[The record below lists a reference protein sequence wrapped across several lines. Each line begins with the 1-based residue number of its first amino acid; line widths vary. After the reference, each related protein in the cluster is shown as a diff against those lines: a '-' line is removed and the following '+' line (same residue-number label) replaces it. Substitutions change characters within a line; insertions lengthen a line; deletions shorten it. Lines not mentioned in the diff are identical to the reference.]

1 MDAIQIKK
9 LLPMLMTALI
19 WDINFR
25 LTFKNMNGHMDLGCF
40 PSLKYDPLII
50 LIKNISSSV
59 IFLSLYYISKKFSSS
74 DKGPD
79 KLLSVKTQGS
89 TIIYQYEIE
98 KNAFL
103 GSLLK
108 YHNLYNK
115 KKQILFCIKIF
126 LFILFIYIC
135 EEIYFIIGNMHILD
149 RLNVPMRNFSV
160 LIIIFIF
167 SSLLITKKFKFYK
180 HQLIPSVIVIGTSLF
195 IILFNAFTVERFKK
209 IFNINFLYYMIVY
222 VLMGMELVLIKYL
235 TDIQFISPLIIL
247 FIKGVIGSIVFI
259 FINIYFNGDK
269 LFYLI
274 DKIMTFEYENMYED
288 FIIVQKIFYIITTI
302 IVQYLKVYIINEN
315 TESHFL
321 SVAMISDVFFFPF
334 YFIEKFGI
342 QKFPITTSSTFYLN
356 IIFGVMNTVLL
367 LIFNEI
373 IELKFCGI
381 EKNLNKNI
389 EKRENIEM
397 DTVNYMYKNVDNDSE
412 LDYDHSEK
420 SSLSS
425 TGYQI

>member
-25 LTFKNMNGHMDLGCF
+25 LTFKNMNGHMDLGCY
-40 PSLKYDPLII
+40 PSLKFDPLVV

-59 IFLSLYYISKKFSSS
+59 IFLLMHYISKKFSTSE
-74 DKGPD
+74 KGPD
-79 KLLSVKTQGS
+79 KLLVVKTIGS
-89 TIIYQYEIE
+89 SISYHFE
-98 KNAFL
+98 KEKDLFL
-103 GSLLK
+103 GSLVK

-115 KKQILFCIKIF
+115 KKQIFFCIKIF
-126 LFILFIYIC
+126 LVILFIYIC
-135 EEIYFIIGNMHILD
+135 EEIYFVVANMHILD
-149 RLNVPMRNFSV
+149 RLNVPMRNLSV
-160 LIIIFIF
+160 LVTIFIF
-167 SSLLITKKFKFYK
+167 SSLLITKQFKFYK

-195 IILFNAFTVERFKK
+195 IILFNAFSVARFRK
-209 IFNINFLYYMIVY
+209 IFNINFLYYMIIY
-222 VLMGMELVLIKYL
+222 VLMGIEIVLIKYL
-235 TDIQFISPLIIL
+235 TDIL
-247 FIKGVIGSIVFI
+247 FINPFLILTIKGIFGSIIFL

-274 DKIMTFEYENMYED
+274 DKIMAFEYENMYED

-321 SVAMISDVFFFPF
+321 SVAMISDVFFFPL

-356 IIFGVMNTVLL
+356 IIFGVMNSILL
-367 LIFNEI
+367 LIFNEV
-373 IELKFCGI
+373 IEIKFCGI
-381 EKNLNKNI
+381 EKDLNKNI
-389 EKRENIEM
+389 EKRENMEM
-397 DTVNYMYKNVDNDSE
+397 DQVYDIYKDDDNDSE

-420 SSLSS
+420 SSISS
-425 TGYQI
+425 AEY

>member
-1 MDAIQIKK
+1 
-9 LLPMLMTALI
+9 
-19 WDINFR
+19 
-25 LTFKNMNGHMDLGCF
+25 
-40 PSLKYDPLII
+40 
-50 LIKNISSSV
+50 
-59 IFLSLYYISKKFSSS
+59 
-74 DKGPD
+74 
-79 KLLSVKTQGS
+79 
-89 TIIYQYEIE
+89 
-98 KNAFL
+98 
-103 GSLLK
+103 
-108 YHNLYNK
+108 
-115 KKQILFCIKIF
+115 
-126 LFILFIYIC
+126 
-135 EEIYFIIGNMHILD
+135 
-149 RLNVPMRNFSV
+149 
-160 LIIIFIF
+160 
-167 SSLLITKKFKFYK
+167 
-180 HQLIPSVIVIGTSLF
+180 
-195 IILFNAFTVERFKK
+195 
-209 IFNINFLYYMIVY
+209 MIVY

-259 FINIYFNGDK
+259 FINIYFNADK

-274 DKIMTFEYENMYED
+274 DKIMTFEYDNMYED

-321 SVAMISDVFFFPF
+321 SVAMISDVFFFPL

-356 IIFGVMNTVLL
+356 IIFGIVNTLLL